1 MTNRQY
7 SLMAILALSAFLVGG
22 FFLGHLLIKEPALA
36 EAERVIRAE
45 KYLLVDEGGIRGSW
59 TTDSKGSALLTMTSD
74 TGDIVLKVGDQAKS
88 LGISGPSGKVSMEM
102 EGNKISVLVIDS
114 RSRKRA
120 EIGLEGFSINAKLFG
135 NAGQILW
142 SAP

>member
-1 MTNRQY
+1 
-7 SLMAILALSAFLVGG
+7 MAISALSAFLVGG
-22 FFLGHLLIKEPALA
+22 FSLGHLLIKEPALA
-36 EAERVIRAE
+36 ESERVIRAE
-45 KYLLVDEGGIRGSW
+45 KYLLVDEGRIRGSW
-59 TTDSKGSALLTMTSD
+59 TTDRKGSALLTMTSD

-88 LGISGPSGKVSMEM
+88 LGINSPSGKVSMEM
-102 EGNKISVLVIDS
+102 EGNKVSVLIIDS